1 VFESEL
7 SSLFL
12 VIATV
17 KPGVEPAAVEHEIDS
32 VISGLIA
39 TGPTA
44 GELQRARSRRL
55 ADFVRGTERLGGFGG
70 RSDVLAESLT
80 FEGKADGYLDQLEV
94 LATATPAQVQAASRE
109 WLQTF
114 HYTMTVRPY
123 PAVTPGRTTTDRK
136 VLPPLGDAPTV
147 QFPDVQRTT
156 LSNGLKVMLLER
168 HATPIVNVT
177 LAVDAGYAADPADK
191 AGLASLALG
200 LMDDGTT
207 SRDTFR
213 ISDELDALGARLST
227 SSSLDL
233 SFVRLNALAATLV
246 PALTVMAD
254 VVRHPS
260 FPADL
265 FALEQKRAVSQ
276 IGQEKAQPAGAALRT
291 LPRLLYGEGHAYGN
305 PFTGSGDETSVAAL
319 TRADL
324 VAWHGAWFQPAS
336 STLIVTGDVTMTAL
350 KPALESAFGGWPKGT
365 APAKSITASA
375 VATGGRVYLIDK
387 PDATQSIIMAA
398 HVTQPGGAPADLA
411 MDTVMRNFGGIATS
425 RLNRNLRLDK
435 HWSYGVQGALPAS
448 RGPRPFY
455 VLAPVQT
462 DKTKESMVEIAKEL
476 RDVAGERPVAGEEFA
491 SIMRNQTLGLPGRF
505 ETLDAIESAAIQL
518 VNLGYPD
525 DYFSQYATRV
535 RALDEAALAAASK
548 QYIRPKDIVWLV
560 VGDLAKV
567 EAGIRDLKL
576 GEVTR
581 LEAR

>member
-1 VFESEL
+1 MARPTRTWT
-7 SSLFL
+7 SS
-12 VIATV
+12 
-17 KPGVEPAAVEHEIDS
+17 KP
-32 VISGLIA
+32 
-39 TGPTA
+39 
-44 GELQRARSRRL
+44 
-55 ADFVRGTERLGGFGG
+55 
-70 RSDVLAESLT
+70 SLR
-80 FEGKADGYLDQLEV
+80 
-94 LATATPAQVQAASRE
+94 ATPAQVQAASRE

-123 PAVTPGRTTTDRK
+123 PTVTPGRTSTDRK
-136 VLPPLGDAPTV
+136 VLPPLGDAPEV
-147 QFPDVQRTT
+147 QFPEVQRTT

-177 LAVDAGYAADPADK
+177 LAVDAGYAADPAGK
-191 AGLASLALG
+191 AGLASLTLG

-246 PALTVMAD
+246 PSLTVMAD
-254 VVRHPS
+254 VVRNPA
-260 FPADL
+260 FPADCSRSSRSG
-265 FALEQKRAVSQ
+265 AVAQSARRRRNRSARPSARCRGCSMARGMPMPTRSPGPATRRAWRRSRGP
-276 IGQEKAQPAGAALRT
+276 ISSRGTAPGSSPT
-291 LPRLLYGEGHAYGN
+291 GN
-305 PFTGSGDETSVAAL
+305 
-319 TRADL
+319 
-324 VAWHGAWFQPAS
+324 
-336 STLIVTGDVTMTAL
+336 TLIVTGDVTMAAL
-350 KPALESAFGGWPKGT
+350 KPALEAAFGAWPKGT
-365 APAKSITASA
+365 PPSKSIKTVAAPA
-375 VATGGRVYLIDK
+375 GGRVYLIDK
-387 PDATQSIIMAA
+387 PDATQSVIMAG
-398 HVTQPGGAPADLA
+398 HVTEPGGAPADLA
-411 MDTVMRNFGGIATS
+411 IDTVMRNFGGIATS

-505 ETLDAIESAAIQL
+505 ETLDAIESAAVQL

-525 DYFSQYATRV
+525 EYFSQYATRV
-535 RALDEAALAAASK
+535 RALDEAALDAASR
-548 QYIRPKDIVWLV
+548 QYIHPNEIIWLV

-567 EAGIRDLKL
+567 EAGIRDLKF
-576 GEVTR
+576 GEVIR
-581 LEAR
+581 LDAH